1 MQQTTQSITYQKFS
15 KILSIEKIRKILFSF
30 IDEETSII
38 IKDIFQI
45 NNLNSKQY
53 KQTIKTLV
61 SQYIID
67 FGKYN
72 EKVKYYLNE
81 HILKISTNIF
91 NVNSV
96 FVSNFADLVHKDET
110 IHLSQDELKQYIKLT
125 NDKNI
130 ILSSN
135 KINNNSTIKISK
147 YLPLINM
154 NSKNDNNEKINEFF
168 PLKFLKEV
176 NYWSIILCSG
186 GDFSFGLFLKDREI
200 THKSDHKYVV
210 RKKAGKRQIIK
221 DKSKNI
227 SSIGSQIR
235 RANEKQH
242 QNNIESI
249 FMEYKNEL
257 DKCDFIFIQAPGIN
271 KTILLGD
278 KSENKLLSEYKD
290 KIYNLPLNLPKANY
304 TYLCDAYK
312 KLTNCFIEIKD
323 INI

>member
-1 MQQTTQSITYQKFS
+1 MQQITQCMTYQKFS
-15 KILSIEKIRKILFSF
+15 EILSMGKIKKILFSF
-30 IDEETSII
+30 LDEETSII
-38 IKDIFQI
+38 IKDIFHV
-45 NNLNSKQY
+45 NDLNSKQY
-53 KQTIKTLV
+53 KQAIKSLV

-67 FGKYN
+67 FGIHS

-81 HILKISTNIF
+81 HILKITTTIF
-91 NVNSV
+91 NVNPI
-96 FVSNFADLVHKDET
+96 FLSNFTDLVHKDET
-110 IHLSQDELKQYIKLT
+110 IHLSEEELKQYIKLT

-147 YLPLINM
+147 YLPIINK
-154 NSKNDNNEKINEFF
+154 NSENDNNEINVFC

-186 GDFSFGLFLKDREI
+186 GNFSFGLFLKDKEI

-210 RKKAGKRQIIK
+210 RKKVGKRQILK

-249 FMEYKNEL
+249 FLEYKNEL
-257 DKCDFIFIQAPGIN
+257 DKCDLLFIQAPGIN
-271 KTILLGD
+271 KNILLGD
-278 KSENKLLSEYKD
+278 KKESKLLSEYKD
-290 KIYNLPLNLPKANY
+290 KIYNLPLYLPKANY
-304 TYLCDAYK
+304 TNLCDAYK
-312 KLTNCFIEIKD
+312 KLTNCFIKIK
-323 INI
+323 NIQV